1 MYQKNAYQ
9 RPNASTSPQPPSFE
23 ETINVSKSAGRL
35 SLFKDIWALITS
47 DLIVLTWISG
57 YEIPFSQFARQNTTP
72 TESKVCSR
80 LRENRWWLICN
91 QQEIP
96 RYLFNITHILNFL
109 TQEFNRDASYG
120 SINSYKSALS
130 LLLGAEVRQ
139 DARIK
144 RFCKSIANIRPPKRK
159 YNGTWDPDVVLK
171 LLNQW
176 PENGDLSLKR
186 LSFKLVILLALT
198 TGHRMQTFSLINV
211 LDVQKQREAI
221 VIKIPATIKTS
232 GPRQAQPTPYIT
244 I

>member
-1 MYQKNAYQ
+1 
-9 RPNASTSPQPPSFE
+9 E
-23 ETINVSKSAGRL
+23 L
-35 SLFKDIWALITS
+35 SLSSLS
-47 DLIVLTWISG
+47 ESSLQQ
-57 YEIPFSQFARQNTTP
+57 YESPL
-72 TESKVCSR
+72 K
-80 LRENRWWLICN
+80 RWWLICN

-232 GPRQAQPTPYIT
+232 GPRSTNELIVSHQRPHNKVTALTISRWIKEVLEMCKIDTDIFTAYSTRQASTSAAKRSGICYIL
-244 I
+244 